1 MHRWAAPLLAA
12 YCSRLSPLSSLC
24 RRCSPLFATEN
35 IRTRE
40 DIMTPEVTHDEVV
53 NKEPDSSEVDQPT
66 PPPPPTPRSG
76 KRLLWLLLIPAV
88 LVIAALFGTQGRQKQ
103 TQQLGVTTKALEVQT
118 VNVIH
123 AQRGKSSSELTLP
136 GMIQPFSQSPIYARV
151 DGYVRTW
158 YVDIGTHVTKGQ
170 LLAEIDAPEV
180 DQQLNQARAML
191 QQAQTTLALAKVT
204 APRYQELIKTNSVS
218 QQEVDQ
224 NNQNLAA
231 QTANVQAASAAVSR
245 LEQMQGFEKIVAP
258 FDGVITLRTT
268 DFGDLVNAGNAG
280 LGREL
285 FRISQNNIV
294 RVFVTVPEEFSKQVG
309 PDTKASM
316 DVTALPNRH
325 FAAAVTRTTD
335 AIDAL
340 SRTLTV
346 ELDVPNPSGELLPG
360 AYANVHF
367 QLPLTAVPVVLP
379 SSTILFQ
386 ADGPQVGLVNS
397 QSQVELRKVTLGHDF
412 GDTIQVLSGVRP
424 TDAAIANPPDSLTSG
439 MRVAVQ
445 SASGN
450 EKGN

>member
-1 MHRWAAPLLAA
+1 MQV
-12 YCSRLSPLSSLC
+12 
-24 RRCSPLFATEN
+24 
-35 IRTRE
+35 E
-40 DIMTPEVTHDEVV
+40 DVK
-53 NKEPDSSEVDQPT
+53 NKELENSEKEQHT
-66 PPPPPTPRSG
+66 QLSG
-76 KRLLWLLLIPAV
+76 KRLLWFLLVPAV
-88 LVIAALFGTQGRQKQ
+88 LVTSAFMGTKARQK
-103 TQQLGVTTKALEVQT
+103 TSQQLNATTKSLEVQT

-123 AQRGKSSSELTLP
+123 PQRGKSSSDLTLP
-136 GMIQPFSQSPIYARV
+136 GMIQAFSQSPIYARV

-191 QQAQTTLALAKVT
+191 KQAETGLALAKVT
-204 APRYQELIKTNSVS
+204 APRYQELVKTNSVS

-258 FDGVITLRTT
+258 FDGVITLRKT

-280 LGREL
+280 VGREL
-285 FRISQNNIV
+285 FRISQNNVV
-294 RVFVTVPEEFSKQVG
+294 RVFVTVPEEFSKQVKPG
-309 PDTKASM
+309 TKASM
-316 DVTALPNRH
+316 DLTELPNRH
-325 FAAAVTRTTD
+325 FSAAVTRTTG
-335 AIDAL
+335 AIDVN

-367 QLPLTAVPVVLP
+367 SLPLGAAPLVLP

-386 ADGPQVGLVNS
+386 ADGPQVGVVNS
-397 QSQVELRKVTLGHDF
+397 QNQVELRKVTLGHDF
-412 GDTIQVLSGVRP
+412 GDTIQLLSGVRLA
-424 TDAAIANPPDSLTSG
+424 DAAIANPPDSITNG

-445 SASGN
+445 STSSN

>member
-1 MHRWAAPLLAA
+1 MKL
-12 YCSRLSPLSSLC
+12 
-24 RRCSPLFATEN
+24 
-35 IRTRE
+35 E
-40 DIMTPEVTHDEVV
+40 DVV
-53 NKEPDSSEVDQPT
+53 NKDSEHSEKEQPQPAQT
-66 PPPPPTPRSG
+66 ELVRPRSG
-76 KRLLWLLLIPAV
+76 MRLLWFLAIPVV
-88 LVIAALFGTQGRQKQ
+88 LATSAFFGAQARQRQ
-103 TQQLGVTTKALEVQT
+103 SQQLAGTTQSLKVQT

-123 AQRGKSSSELTLP
+123 PQRGTASSDLTLP
-136 GMIQPFSQSPIYARV
+136 GMIQAFSQSPIYARV

-231 QTANVQAASAAVSR
+231 QTANVQAASAAVGR
-245 LEQMQGFEKIVAP
+245 LEQMQGFEKIIAP
-258 FDGVITLRTT
+258 FDGVITLRKT

-280 LGREL
+280 IGREL

-294 RVFVTVPEEFSKQVG
+294 RVFVTVPEEFSKQVKPG
-309 PDTKASM
+309 TRASM
-316 DVTALPNRH
+316 DLTELPNRH
-325 FAAAVTRTTD
+325 FAAAVTRTTE
-335 AIDAL
+335 AIDAN

-346 ELDVPNPSGELLPG
+346 ELDVPNPSDELLPG

-367 QLPLTAVPVVLP
+367 KLPLNVVPLVLP

-386 ADGPQVGLVNS
+386 ADGPQLGLVNGKNH
-397 QSQVELRKVTLGHDF
+397 VELRKVTLGHDF
-412 GDTIQVLSGVRP
+412 GDTIQIVTGVRP
-424 TDAAIANPPDSLTSG
+424 ADSVIANPLDSLTNG

-445 SASGN
+445 STAGTGTGN
-450 EKGN
+450 

>member
-1 MHRWAAPLLAA
+1 MKL
-12 YCSRLSPLSSLC
+12 
-24 RRCSPLFATEN
+24 
-35 IRTRE
+35 E
-40 DIMTPEVTHDEVV
+40 DVVNNDSEHSEKDQPQPTQAEVV
-53 NKEPDSSEVDQPT
+53 R
-66 PPPPPTPRSG
+66 PRSG
-76 KRLLWLLLIPAV
+76 IRLLWF
-88 LVIAALFGTQGRQKQ
+88 LVIPVVLAISAFFGAQARQRQ
-103 TQQLGVTTKALEVQT
+103 NQQLAGTTQSLEVQT

-123 AQRGKSSSELTLP
+123 PQRGTASSDLTLP
-136 GMIQPFSQSPIYARV
+136 GMIQAFSQSPIYARV

-231 QTANVQAASAAVSR
+231 QTANVQAASAAVGR
-245 LEQMQGFEKIVAP
+245 LEQMQGFEKIIAP
-258 FDGVITLRTT
+258 FDGVITLRKT

-280 LGREL
+280 IGREL
-285 FRISQNNIV
+285 FHISQNNIV
-294 RVFVTVPEEFSKQVG
+294 RVFVTVPEEFSKQVKPG
-309 PDTKASM
+309 TKASM
-316 DVTALPNRH
+316 DLTELPNRH
-325 FAAAVTRTTD
+325 FMAAVTRTTE
-335 AIDAL
+335 AIDVN

-360 AYANVHF
+360 GYANVRF
-367 QLPLTAVPVVLP
+367 KLPLNVVPLVLP

-386 ADGPQVGLVNS
+386 ADGPQVGLVNGTN
-397 QSQVELRKVTLGHDF
+397 QVELRKVTLGHDF
-412 GDTIQVLSGVRP
+412 GDTIQIVTGVRP
-424 TDAAIANPPDSLTSG
+424 ADSVIANPPDSLTNG

-445 SASGN
+445 STAGSG
-450 EKGN
+450 KGN

>member
-1 MHRWAAPLLAA
+1 MKL
-12 YCSRLSPLSSLC
+12 
-24 RRCSPLFATEN
+24 
-35 IRTRE
+35 E
-40 DIMTPEVTHDEVV
+40 DVL
-53 NKEPDSSEVDQPT
+53 NKESEQSEKDRPQSPQQPVVR
-66 PPPPPTPRSG
+66 PKSG
-76 KRLLWLLLIPAV
+76 MRLLWFLLIPVV
-88 LVIAALFGTQGRQKQ
+88 LATSAFFGAQARQKQ
-103 TQQLGVTTKALEVQT
+103 SQQLAGTTRSLEVQT

-123 AQRGKSSSELTLP
+123 PQRGTSSSDLTLP
-136 GMIQPFSQSPIYARV
+136 GMIQAFSQSPIYARV

-158 YVDIGTHVTKGQ
+158 HVDIGTHVTKGQ

-191 QQAQTTLALAKVT
+191 QQAQTTLALAKLT

-245 LEQMQGFEKIVAP
+245 LEQMQDFEKIVAP
-258 FDGVITLRTT
+258 FDGVITLRKT

-280 LGREL
+280 AGREL

-294 RVFVTVPEEFSKQVG
+294 RVFVTVPEEFSKQIKPG
-309 PDTKASM
+309 TSASM
-316 DVTALPNRH
+316 DLTELPNRR
-325 FAAAVTRTTD
+325 FAAAVTRSTE
-335 AIDAL
+335 AIDAT

-367 QLPLTAVPVVLP
+367 KLPLNVVPLVLP

-386 ADGPQVGLVNS
+386 ADGPQVGLVTS
-397 QSQVELRKVTLGHDF
+397 QNQVELRKVTLGRDF
-412 GDTIQVLSGVRP
+412 GDTIEILAGVRTP
-424 TDAAIANPPDSLTSG
+424 DSVIANPPDSLTNG
-439 MRVAVQ
+439 MRV
-445 SASGN
+445 SAQPTSGSG
-450 EKGN
+450 KGN